1 MIMFQKRIIAAAV
14 LLAISVPATAGGV
27 ATIAVGGATLPE
39 QLIQEITATEQLAKQ
54 AQEVES
60 QIQMVANMAQNTES
74 LPIQLWQSAVSPIAQ
89 LIQVANQAQGLSYAA
104 QNIAGTFQQEYGSG
118 AGVLMP
124 NYAESLQQWTQNTNS
139 QIQAALQQFGLQ
151 ASQFSTQQAA
161 LQAVQNASQ
170 SATGRMQVLQAANQ
184 IAGMEVNQIQ
194 GLQQIIM
201 AGQTPMLNYLAK
213 KNNAEQQDNNQIK
226 DWLMK
231 NPTPGGF

>member
-1 MIMFQKRIIAAAV
+1 MFQKRIIAAAV
-14 LLAISVPATAGGV
+14 LLAVSVPASAGGA

-39 QLIQEITATEQLAKQ
+39 QLIQEGTAVEQLAKQ

-60 QIQMVANMAQNTES
+60 QIQMVANMAQNTVS
-74 LPIQLWQSAVSPIAQ
+74 LPIQLWQSATGPIAQ

-124 NYAESLQQWTQNTNS
+124 QYTQSLQQWTQNTNS

-151 ASQFSTQQAA
+151 SSQFSTQQAA

-194 GLQQIIM
+194 GLQQTIM
-201 AGQTPMLNYLAK
+201 AGQTPMLNYIAK
-213 KNNAEQQDNNQIK
+213 QNNTEQQDNNQIN